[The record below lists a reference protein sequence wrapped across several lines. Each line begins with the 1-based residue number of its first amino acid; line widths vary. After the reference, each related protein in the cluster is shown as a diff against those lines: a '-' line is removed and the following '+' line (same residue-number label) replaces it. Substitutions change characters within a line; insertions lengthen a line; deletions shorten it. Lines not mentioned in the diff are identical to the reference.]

1 MMGPNLDL
9 SSVVISLL
17 FRISL
22 LLATTLMLH
31 LTGSEPLTIR
41 TRTMQ
46 KSGSESSV
54 TEQEELVE
62 LLSLLEKRPRVLL
75 TVLTKTILLLM
86 VFRLRRCLCSLM
98 GCICGQVQTSQL
110 LVLRTFRWCRLY

>member
-31 LTGSEPLTIR
+31 LTGSDPLTIR

-54 TEQEELVE
+54 TEQEE

-98 GCICGQVQTSQL
+98 GCICGQVQNSQL